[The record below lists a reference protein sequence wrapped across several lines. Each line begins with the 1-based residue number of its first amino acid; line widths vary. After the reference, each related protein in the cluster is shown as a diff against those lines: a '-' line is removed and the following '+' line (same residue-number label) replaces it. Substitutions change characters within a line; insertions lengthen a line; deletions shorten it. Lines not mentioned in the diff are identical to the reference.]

1 MSTKIVKPT
10 MKENLTKKL
19 EKNKKQLLV
28 LESKNSNLEREI
40 ENLRNKISNQEHAL
54 KSSSEA

>member
-1 MSTKIVKPT
+1 MNTKIVKPT

-28 LESKNSNLEREI
+28 LESKNYNLEREI

-54 KSSSEA
+54 TSSSEA